1 MCGVLVVCGL
11 CDVCAVCVCVNSEYV
26 CMHGCV
32 SSYWHIQNDT
42 CNGRSTAGDLGVPP
56 VRVYVCVCVGPL
68 LVQLVSP
75 WSHEKRHGRRHQDN
89 TQGCDSQVP
98 GSVVR

>member
-11 CDVCAVCVCVNSEYV
+11 CDVCAVYVCVNSEYV

-56 VRVYVCVCVGPL
+56 VRVYVCVCVCVCWAIISSVG
-68 LVQLVSP
+68 QSMVS
-75 WSHEKRHGRRHQDN
+75 
-89 TQGCDSQVP
+89 
-98 GSVVR
+98 